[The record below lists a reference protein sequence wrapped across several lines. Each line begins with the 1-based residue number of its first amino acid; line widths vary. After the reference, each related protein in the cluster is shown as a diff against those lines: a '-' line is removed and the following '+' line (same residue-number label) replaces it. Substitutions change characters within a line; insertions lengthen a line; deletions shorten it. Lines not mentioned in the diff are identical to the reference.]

1 MYEEYWQLSDKPF
14 PYRMPTSDYYAI
26 DTQRTALLRLQY
38 CVENGGGFAL
48 VLGESG
54 LGKTTLLRQLEA
66 SSAALKP
73 FIYLTFPG
81 LGPVDQLRLLCTE
94 LSDTPFA
101 ATGRPD
107 ELLQE
112 VISNLRRWT
121 AAGCHP
127 IICFDDAQ
135 LLKPE
140 VLTDIVLTILNLRD
154 IDDHIDFTLIM
165 AGQPVLVSHLSR
177 QPQLRERV
185 AVTARLSGM
194 TLEEV
199 SDYVQGRMQACGRPD
214 AVFSDDA
221 VRKVFLISQGNPR
234 RLNRLCDMALLL
246 GCADQLTSIGAAQV
260 EAVGDELL
268 SAA

>member
-1 MYEEYWQLSDKPF
+1 MYEEYWQLTDKPF
-14 PYRMPTSDYYAI
+14 PYRMPTSDCYAI

-38 CVENGGGFAL
+38 CVENSAGFAL

-54 LGKTTLLRQLEA
+54 LGKTTLLRQLE
-66 SSAALKP
+66 SSSNTLKP

-81 LGPVDQLRLLCTE
+81 LDPVDQLRLLCTE
-94 LSDTPFA
+94 LSDAPFA

-112 VISNLRRWT
+112 VISNLRHWT
-121 AAGCHP
+121 ATGCHP

-140 VLTDIVLTILNLRD
+140 VMTDIVLPLLNLRG
-154 IDDHIDFTLIM
+154 IDDEIDLTLLM
-165 AGQPVLVSHLSR
+165 AGQPILVSHLSR

-194 TLEEV
+194 TVEEV
-199 SDYVQGRMQACGRPD
+199 CDYVQGRMQACGRPD

-221 VRKVFLISQGNPR
+221 LQQLFLVSQGNPR
-234 RLNRLCDMALLL
+234 RLNRLCDMALLV
-246 GCADQLTSIGAAQV
+246 GCADQLTSIDAAQI
-260 EAVGDELL
+260 EEVGTELL